1 MNNTVPY
8 LRLVVDNTNVVP
20 NQPFEQPII
29 TTRDDMEELRSMFD
43 EWLNKQGELNQNDN
57 RPIFVHR

>member
-20 NQPFEQPII
+20 KQPFEQPII